1 MKVLLVELELRGVEE
16 VVGVEVE
23 QALILLA
30 QFDHL
35 LLEVEVVVEE
45 VLTFFYYYFL
55 IVVILYYC

>member
-1 MKVLLVELELRGVEE
+1 MKVLLVELELRVVEE

-35 LLEVEVVVEE
+35 LLEVEVGVEE
-45 VLTFFYYYFL
+45 VLTFSYYYFL